1 MTKRFLTLLAAGT
14 MAGTI
19 GAAAASAESLPA
31 QNDCAAYMQDLEHDL
46 MLLGPHAAIDPDVL
60 LALEA
65 AERMKMQGQGDEC
78 VAVTQA
84 AIASLGLPVR
94 NR

>member
-14 MAGTI
+14 MAGTL

-31 QNDCAAYMQDLEHDL
+31 QNECAAYMQDLEHNL
-46 MLLGPHAAIDPDVL
+46 MLLGPHAAVDPDVL
-60 LALEA
+60 LAMEA
-65 AERMKMQGQGDEC
+65 AERMKVQGQGDGC
-78 VAVTQA
+78 SDVSQA